1 MEIFYYALLA
11 PIAGGVL
18 ALTCPERFKLKV
30 VSLFTFISMVLCLI
44 PSMNV
49 LMTGQTLTADLNI
62 FNGIFGAVKFVIDP
76 LSAFFIT
83 VISVMSFIG
92 TLYANGYMKPYFD
105 KKMNVSSHCLFLTML
120 ISSML
125 GVVSIQNVIFFLI
138 VWEIMS
144 LSSFF
149 LVIFEDNKK
158 EVLTAGIKYL
168 VYMHVSVL
176 FIILAFAF
184 LTIKS
189 GSYDFASFVS
199 VLQNNAEFANL
210 VFTLAFIGFGIK
222 AGFVP
227 FHNWLPEAHPA
238 APSHVSAVMSG
249 VMIKTGI
256 YGILRVLAFVGIPS
270 VEVSYAVLIVSLI
283 TALYGIL
290 YAISQY
296 DVKKLLAYSSIENI
310 GIIGMGMGVGMLGLA
325 FDSVPVAILGFLGCI
340 LHILNHSIFKELL
353 FLGAGAV
360 YTKTHTKDIE
370 LLGGLAKVMP
380 KTAGLFLVAS
390 VAICG
395 LPPLNGFI
403 SEFLIYFGMLKGS
416 LVDSLG
422 MLVIMILTIAGLALV
437 GTMAILCFTKVYS
450 VVFLGLPRSEKAEH
464 VKEDVELSMILSMG
478 LLAIF
483 AGVIGLFPQFVL
495 NLIAKPAQTYVAE
508 FELPQIVDVMQ
519 NISLFFFVF
528 IAFVVVLML
537 VKKLANK
544 NVVQHGTW
552 GCGYDKP
559 NNHIQYTA
567 SSYASPFL
575 SMLTPLFKKVFDIK
589 KPKELF
595 PKDAHFS
602 LRIEDVEEAY
612 IIKPFIK
619 DVEKFFT
626 IFERIQNG
634 NIQQYILYGLVFLI
648 LALIALVILG

>member
-18 ALTCPERFKLKV
+18 SLACPEKIKLKV
-30 VSLFTFISMVLCLI
+30 VSFFTLVSMILCLI
-44 PSMNV
+44 PSLNV
-49 LMTGQTLTADLNI
+49 LTTGNTMSADLNI

-83 VISVMSFIG
+83 VISVMSFVG
-92 TLYANGYMKPYFD
+92 SVYANGYLKPYFD
-105 KKMNVSSHCLFLTML
+105 KKMNISSHCLFFTML

-158 EVLTAGIKYL
+158 EVLSAGIKYL
-168 VYMHVSVL
+168 VYMHVSVI

-189 GSYDFASFVS
+189 GSYDFASFAT

-210 VFTLAFIGFGIK
+210 IFILAFIGFGIK

-256 YGILRVLAFVGIPS
+256 YGILRVLALIAIPS
-270 VEVSYAVLIVSLI
+270 VEISYAVLIVSLI
-283 TALYGIL
+283 TALYGVL

-310 GIIGMGMGVGMLGLA
+310 GIIGLGMGVGMLGLA
-325 FDSVPVAILGFLGCI
+325 FNSTPVTVLGFLGCI

-360 YTKTHTKDIE
+360 YTKTHTRDIE

-380 KTAGLFLVAS
+380 KTAGLFLIGS

-403 SEFLIYFGMLKGS
+403 SEFLIYFGMLKGA

-422 MLVIMILTIAGLALV
+422 MLIILILSLAGLALV

-450 VVFLGLPRSEKAEH
+450 IVFLGMPRSEKAEH
-464 VKEDVELSMILSMG
+464 VKNDVECSMILPMG
-478 LLAIF
+478 ILATF
-483 AGVIGLFPQFVL
+483 AGVIGLFPQFVI
-495 NLIAKPAQTYVAE
+495 NLIAQPVKTFVAD
-508 FELPQIVDVMQ
+508 FELPQIVNVMQ
-519 NISLFFFVF
+519 NISIVLFAFIVFVL
-528 IAFVVVLML
+528 ILML
-537 VKKLANK
+537 VKKLSSK
-544 NVVQHGTW
+544 NVTKHCTW

-589 KPKELF
+589 KPKDLF

-619 DVEKFFT
+619 DIEKFFT

-648 LALIALVILG
+648 LSLIALVIIG